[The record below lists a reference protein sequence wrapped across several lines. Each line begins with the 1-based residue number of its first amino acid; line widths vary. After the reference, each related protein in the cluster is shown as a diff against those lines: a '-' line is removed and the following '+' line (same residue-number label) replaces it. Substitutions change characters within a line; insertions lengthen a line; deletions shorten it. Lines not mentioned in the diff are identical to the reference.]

1 MKFFEYYGNRIKVDK
16 QGLGVVFFFLGVDI
30 SIVGICEKVFSF
42 FFKCIWYF
50 IY

>member
-16 QGLGVVFFFLGVDI
+16 QGLGAVSPFLGVDT

-42 FFKCIWYF
+42 PFKCTWYF
-50 IY
+50 FY